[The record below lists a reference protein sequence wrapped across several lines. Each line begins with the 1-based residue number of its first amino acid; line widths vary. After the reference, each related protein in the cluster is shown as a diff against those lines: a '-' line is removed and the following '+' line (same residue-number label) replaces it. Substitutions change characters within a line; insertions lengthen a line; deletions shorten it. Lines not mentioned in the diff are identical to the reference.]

1 MHQQRNAKSTH
12 PPGSAARQ
20 QEKDLKQPSFILQR
34 NGECPVHSLMEGSLM
49 LENLTHGAV
58 FNNLEALVAT
68 ADPGVS
74 CWEGKIHEGGKWY
87 HILEG
92 TLEVVADDGTHV
104 LDEGDS
110 IYLESCVPHIWRNP
124 GATTAKAL
132 VLSSPPS
139 ATFDK
144 TGAFA

>member
-1 MHQQRNAKSTH
+1 MHHQKNAKSPH

-74 CWEGKIHEGGKWY
+74 CWEPRRDYGKSAGALFASFRHVRQDRRIR
-87 HILEG
+87 
-92 TLEVVADDGTHV
+92 VAAANKERRSGFHF
-104 LDEGDS
+104 G
-110 IYLESCVPHIWRNP
+110 
-124 GATTAKAL
+124 
-132 VLSSPPS
+132 
-139 ATFDK
+139 
-144 TGAFA
+144 